1 MINKQRVLAQIY
13 DAHHQLHLE
22 DLSFWLELAQQAAG
36 PILELGCGTGR
47 ILLPFLEV
55 GLDVTGL
62 DRDENML
69 AVLREKSKS
78 IGQSPCIL
86 QADMAAFH
94 LQQRFALIILPCNTL
109 STLEDATR
117 LNMFDRVSE
126 HLTPGGIFATS
137 LPNPNLLASLPTHAE
152 LEYEES
158 FPHPTDGSTVQVS
171 NAWDHDTETFRL
183 YWQYDIA
190 APSGKPEQLIATST
204 HQLIP
209 AIQYF
214 SEIEHAGLRIVNT
227 YGDFNHRPF
236 TRRSRNLVVLGQK

>member
-1 MINKQRVLAQIY
+1 MINKQHLLAQIY
-13 DAHHQLHLE
+13 DAHHQLHME
-22 DLSFWLELAQQAAG
+22 DLSFWLKLAQQAAG

-47 ILLPFLEV
+47 ILLPFLEA
-55 GLDVTGL
+55 GLDATGL
-62 DRDENML
+62 DRDGNML
-69 AVLREKSKS
+69 AVLKSKT
-78 IGQSPCIL
+78 IKQHPRII

-109 STLEDATR
+109 STLEDVTR
-117 LNMFDRVSE
+117 LSMFDRVSE

-137 LPNPNLLASLPTHAE
+137 LPNPHLLASLPTHAE

-171 NAWDHDTETFRL
+171 NAWDHDTENFKL

-190 APSGKPEQLIATST
+190 SPSGTPEQLTATST

-209 AIQYF
+209 ATQYI
-214 SEIEHAGLRIVNT
+214 SEIEHAGLVIVKT

-236 TRRSRNLVVLGQK
+236 TRRSRNLIIVAQK